1 VVEAT
6 TIDFSCASACT
17 AEKKVAPKS
26 AMKASVTFRRECMC
40 AVLEKTSDTMPL
52 ARSIECQFYFDP
64 DARVDEPQ
72 FIRGKRCKNS
82 ATMSAFGNLADVGA
96 LHMSKWG

>member
-26 AMKASVTFRRECMC
+26 AMKASVVFRRECMC
-40 AVLEKTSDTMPL
+40 AVLEKRPIRCPWFARLSADSILTQTPGLLGLNSFAASDVKTL
-52 ARSIECQFYFDP
+52 Q
-64 DARVDEPQ
+64 
-72 FIRGKRCKNS
+72 
-82 ATMSAFGNLADVGA
+82 AFGNLADVGA

>member
-1 VVEAT
+1 YFVV
-6 TIDFSCASACT
+6 SAC
-17 AEKKVAPKS
+17 AQSLKKRPILCPW
-26 AMKASVTFRRECMC
+26 F
-40 AVLEKTSDTMPL
+40 
-52 ARSIECQFYFDP
+52 ARLNANSILTP